1 LSKRPELRKR
11 KDEAPT
17 EELSWNSWVGRRPS
31 ESGPPSFPVSAETA
45 EPRVQP
51 GADAADKKKGRAG
64 NRRRGPS
71 S

>member
-1 LSKRPELRKR
+1 MRRR

-31 ESGPPSFPVSAETA
+31 ESGPGSYPISAETA

-51 GADAADKKKGRAG
+51 GGEAAEQKVGRAG
-64 NRRRGPS
+64 RRRRGPFS
-71 S
+71 